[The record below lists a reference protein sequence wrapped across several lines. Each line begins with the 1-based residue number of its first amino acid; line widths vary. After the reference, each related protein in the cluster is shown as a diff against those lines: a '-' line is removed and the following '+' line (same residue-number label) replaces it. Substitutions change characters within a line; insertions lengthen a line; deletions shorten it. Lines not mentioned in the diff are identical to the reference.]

1 MNTQKAIRKKARRA
15 LTPVQRIG
23 RFVGTLL
30 SNGILCV
37 FSFTCFFPIIWM
49 AYSSFKTS
57 EEFNADIVA
66 LPKGIDVSNYIEI
79 LKGTA
84 MPRYMLN
91 SLYITFLSL
100 ALIVLLGFITG
111 YFLGRFQFRGYRTV
125 RMYYMLGMLVPVHA
139 LMVPMYI
146 LFKNAHLSNNWFTLV
161 IPYVAF
167 GLPVTI
173 FLVQSYVR
181 SIPASM
187 EEAAAIDGSSFSR
200 TLFTIVFPMCLPIL
214 ATVAII
220 EFFNCWNE
228 FSFALILINDEELR
242 TLPLGLSVLN
252 GQYSS
257 NYPKIITGMLIA
269 LLPASI
275 IYFIFSKQ
283 IIKGMVTGAVKG

>member
-1 MNTQKAIRKKARRA
+1 M
-15 LTPVQRIG
+15 
-23 RFVGTLL
+23 
-30 SNGILCV
+30 
-37 FSFTCFFPIIWM
+37 
-49 AYSSFKTS
+49 
-57 EEFNADIVA
+57 
-66 LPKGIDVSNYIEI
+66 
-79 LKGTA
+79 
-84 MPRYMLN
+84 
-91 SLYITFLSL
+91 
-100 ALIVLLGFITG
+100 
-111 YFLGRFQFRGYRTV
+111 